1 MSTGTNPIEFWDV
14 LDEYGENTGRLHE
27 RTPQWANGHM
37 SEGEYHLIVHVWILN
52 DKGKFLISQRA
63 PNKSQ
68 PYMWEC
74 TGGCAV
80 AGDDSLTT
88 ALKEVKEELG
98 VILDPKNGELFKRYK
113 RVFDNG
119 SGDFVDV
126 WVFRQNVL
134 LSDVIFQ
141 EGETSDAM
149 LAGKNEIVRM
159 IDDGIFVGREY
170 FPYYDEFF
178 NWPVSPH

>member
-1 MSTGTNPIEFWDV
+1 MSTGTIPPEFWDV
-14 LDEYGENTGRLHE
+14 LDEHGNNTGRLYE
-27 RTPQWANGHM
+27 RTLQFSNGHM
-37 SEGEYHLIVHVWILN
+37 SEGEFHLIVHIWILN
-52 DKGKFLISQRA
+52 DKGEFLISQRA

-68 PYMWEC
+68 PHMWEC

-98 VILDPKNGELFKRYK
+98 ITLDPKNGELFKRYK

-126 WVFRQNVL
+126 WVFRQNVQ

-141 EGETSDAM
+141 EGETCDAM
-149 LAGKNEIVRM
+149 LAEKKK
-159 IDDGIFVGREY
+159 Y
-170 FPYYDEFF
+170 CA
-178 NWPVSPH
+178 